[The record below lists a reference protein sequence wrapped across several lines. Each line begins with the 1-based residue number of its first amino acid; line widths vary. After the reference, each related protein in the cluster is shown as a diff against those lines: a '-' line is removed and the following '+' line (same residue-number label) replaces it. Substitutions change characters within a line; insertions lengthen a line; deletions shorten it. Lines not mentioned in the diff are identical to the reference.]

1 MSKHSHWHNIQ
12 LTKGKTDAKRA
23 QMFAKFAKSIAVA
36 ARAGGSDPSYNFKL
50 RMAVDAAKAVSMPK
64 ENIDRAIQRG
74 AGGEDGVDVKEV
86 VYEGFAPG
94 GVAFMVV
101 CLTDNPTRT
110 VAEVKHIV
118 SKNVGSVGTSGSV
131 AWMFQKKAVITFD
144 ASANRITD
152 RDTFELAMIDAGAD
166 DITESDGEIQVIG
179 EVKSFARISEAVEK
193 EGLKPLSSGI
203 EYLPKDTVSI
213 SDSEQKVQADMLF
226 VTLGEHEDV
235 NDIFTNET

>member
-36 ARAGGSDPSYNFKL
+36 ARTGGSDPSYNFKL

-74 AGGEDGVDVKEV
+74 AGGEDGADMKEV

-94 GVAFMVV
+94 GVAFMIV

-118 SKNVGSVGTSGSV
+118 SKNGGSVGAPGSV
-131 AWMFQKKAVITFD
+131 AWMFRKKAVMTFG
-144 ASANRITD
+144 ANANQIVD
-152 RDTFELAMIDAGAD
+152 RDTFELVMIDAGAD

-179 EVKSFARISEAVEK
+179 EVKDFARIAETVEK

-203 EYLPKDTVSI
+203 EYLPKETVSI
-213 SDSEQKVQADMLF
+213 SDSEQKSQADMLF
-226 VTLGEHEDV
+226 ETLGEQEDV